1 MLARMNRHYVPAY
14 WDDFF
19 NDRFFN
25 QLNTVTGSSNTPA
38 VNVSEDEKGF
48 TVEVAAPGIDR
59 NDFTLEVDNDILTI
73 STKQKE
79 SAEEKSPNYLRREFN
94 YQMFRRS
101 FRLPETVD
109 QDQIRATH
117 ESGILKVTL
126 PKKEEEVQLSPRQI
140 TVE

>member
-1 MLARMNRHYVPAY
+1 MNRHYVPAY

-25 QLNTVTGSSNTPA
+25 QLSNVTGNSNTPA
-38 VNVSEDEKGF
+38 VNVSEDDKEY

-59 NDFTLEVDNDILTI
+59 NDFNLEVDNDILTI
-73 STKQKE
+73 SKKQKE
-79 SAEEKSPNYLRREFN
+79 SKEEKSPNYLRREFS
-94 YQMFRRS
+94 YQMFSRS
-101 FRLPETVD
+101 FKLPETID